1 MPKHPQYD
9 ASDRLAILLHGGITG
24 IHGKTG
30 LALLRFAPERCV
42 VVIDR
47 LTAGGNLAELTGI
60 PLDRQIPI
68 VASAQEALAYEPQ
81 TLALGLA
88 ALGGNLPEACIS
100 GIQSSGSLPPRAA
113 RPNAS
118 VCGS

>member
-1 MPKHPQYD
+1 MPRHPQYD
-9 ASDRLAILLHGGITG
+9 ATDRLAILLHGGITG

-47 LTAGGNLAELTGI
+47 QTAGGDLRELTGI
-60 PLDRQIPI
+60 PMDRPIPI
-68 VASAQEALAYEPQ
+68 VATASEAMAYGPQ

-88 ALGGNLPEACIS
+88 ALGGCLLYPS
-100 GIQSSGSLPPRAA
+100 PSLRD
-113 RPNAS
+113 
-118 VCGS
+118 